1 MKRVLIVMLVLTTL
15 AGAKDKKPKAQPGP
29 YVFTSKASA
38 LTLKTIIVQYNLKDG
53 YTLDSD
59 NQFQMRFSKPAQMP
73 FMGALFSIPS
83 ACTGLATRKVWSY
96 TLVEVN
102 GTTTVTVQPVWE
114 YPGDY
119 CHTQTRSLIWSE
131 SDQIAA
137 FQAMLDSAPASVAQ
151 TPAPPPAP
159 APAAVAAV
167 PTPAVTPAAYQ
178 PQGNAEVQPATQT
191 GSVTLSGADSLG
203 EAARKAKQ
211 HKACLDL
218 AKDNPSIVCK

>member
-1 MKRVLIVMLVLTTL
+1 MKRVLVVMLVLTTL
-15 AGAKDKKPKAQPGP
+15 AVARDKKPKAQPGP
-29 YVFTSKASA
+29 YVFNSKATA
-38 LTLKTIIVQYNLKDG
+38 VTLKPLIVQYNLKDG

-59 NQFQMRFSKPAQMP
+59 SQFQLRFSKPAPMP

-83 ACTGLATRKVWSY
+83 ACTGLATKKVWSY

-119 CHTQTRSLIWSE
+119 CHTQTRELIWSQQ
-131 SDQIAA
+131 DQIAA

-151 TPAPPPAP
+151 TPAPT
-159 APAAVAAV
+159 
-167 PTPAVTPAAYQ
+167 PTPAPVSTPAPTPSVSPAAYQ
-178 PQGNAEVQPATQT
+178 PANNAQVQPATAT
-191 GSVTLSGADSLG
+191 VTVSGDDSLG
-203 EAARKAKQ
+203 DAARKAKQ
-211 HKACLDL
+211 HKACLEL